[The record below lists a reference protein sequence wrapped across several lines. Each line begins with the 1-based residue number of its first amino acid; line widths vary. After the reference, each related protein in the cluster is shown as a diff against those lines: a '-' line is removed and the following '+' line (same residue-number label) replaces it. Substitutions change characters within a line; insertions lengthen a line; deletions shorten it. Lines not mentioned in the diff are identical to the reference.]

1 MSSVDAREKNLSDKA
16 ETMGEVFKPGLALYC
31 FPEISANR
39 KGVKGSPKGHSSC
52 FEPLSLIPAGCLGN
66 SAPGDGRSDGD
77 VSDRPSRYRAIEEE
91 AYRKGFREGEMAA
104 RESSSKTLTPVI
116 STLEEALK
124 ELTRVKKEIR
134 ACAEKEAVDLA
145 LAVAKK
151 IVCQEISANN
161 QIVLNVVKEALKKV
175 ESKEEII
182 IKINPVDL
190 KVIEKCREDIPGFFG
205 EISEVVFKADPSLTN
220 GGCVIE
226 TRLGDVDARIERQ
239 LMAVEE
245 AFRSELST
253 LPAAG

>member
-16 ETMGEVFKPGLALYC
+16 DAMREVFKPGLALYC
-31 FPEISANR
+31 FPEITAER
-39 KGVKGSPKGHSSC
+39 KGAKGPSKGHSSC
-52 FEPLSLIPAGCLGN
+52 FEPLSLIPEGCR
-66 SAPGDGRSDGD
+66 GRSAHGD
-77 VSDRPSRYRAIEEE
+77 AGSEGEVSDRPSQYRAIEEE
-91 AYRKGFREGEMAA
+91 AYRKGFKEGEMAA
-104 RESSSKTLTPVI
+104 RESSNKTLTPVI

-124 ELTRVKKEIR
+124 ELARVKKEIK

-175 ESKEEII
+175 ESKEEIV

-190 KVIEKCREDIPGFFG
+190 EVIEKCRTDTPSLF
-205 EISEVVFKADPSLTN
+205 SEVRDVVFKGDPSLTN

-226 TRLGDVDARIERQ
+226 TKLGDVDARIERQ

-245 AFRSELST
+245 AFRSELSN
-253 LPAAG
+253 LPAVG